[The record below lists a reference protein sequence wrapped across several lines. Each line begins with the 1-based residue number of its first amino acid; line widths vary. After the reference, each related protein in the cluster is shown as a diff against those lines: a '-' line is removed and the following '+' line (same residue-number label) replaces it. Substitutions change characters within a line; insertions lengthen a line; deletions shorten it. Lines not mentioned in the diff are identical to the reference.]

1 MQTLEELCRPIL
13 MMVCNYWQYI
23 DAGFTPDKEV
33 FRREI
38 LAMFSDAKE
47 EAAKSPSLEREFL
60 RIERPLVFFVDY
72 MVKEGNFPFKNEWR
86 ELGRNYNELSGDEKF
101 FDMLTDALDDP
112 DTDNCLEI
120 FYNMIGLGFYG
131 IYQNDPEYIDRRMKV
146 CASRFSAGK
155 FDLGTEEIT
164 PLDYS
169 ITQKCVLPPIRKI
182 KRAKTWLGLTFG
194 VLLLSFAYNL
204 TKFSRA
210 TYEYRTALEIVSR
223 ESIPKAVK
231 DAMIFDDRKYSSSSK
246 EDPLF
251 SGEGIS
257 VDERVKLSDS
267 LHYYDG
273 VQIDNVDNAELLGDD
288 EAEDKKNNVE
298 NKDE

>member
-1 MQTLEELCRPIL
+1 MQTLEGLCRPIL
-13 MMVCNYWQYI
+13 MAVCNYWQYI
-23 DAGFTPDKEV
+23 DAGFSPDKEV

-60 RIERPLVFFVDY
+60 RMERPLVFFVDY

-112 DTDNCLEI
+112 DTGSCLEM
-120 FYNMIGLGFYG
+120 FYDMIGLGFCG

-155 FDLGTEEIT
+155 LDVGTEEIT

-169 ITQKCVLPPIRKI
+169 VTKKCVLPPVRKI
-182 KRAKTWLGLTFG
+182 KRAKTWLAVTIGLL
-194 VLLLSFAYNL
+194 VLSFSYNI
-204 TKFSRA
+204 TRFSQA
-210 TYEYRTALEIVSR
+210 THDYRVALQNASKEA
-223 ESIPKAVK
+223 IPKAVK
-231 DAMIFDDRKYSSSSK
+231 DVMLYDAKNYKAKEIFS
-246 EDPLF
+246 F
-251 SGEGIS
+251 GEKGVS
-257 VDERVKLSDS
+257 DEERVKLSDS
-267 LHYYDG
+267 LHYYDAF
-273 VQIDNVDNAELLGDD
+273 QK
-288 EAEDKKNNVE
+288 EAKTLEFEPKNRIQNIEDK
-298 NKDE
+298 DE